1 MPALLGNTPASARI
15 GSQVAYAQVGASAA
29 VPAAANTAN
38 YQSASDWSGENGN
51 VTTVGTNGGPSA
63 YGTFDQ
69 GGNVFEW
76 VDLVPAAGVLQGV
89 RGGSY
94 ASNNEA
100 FLSANNSNAI
110 LASGFGSQYG
120 FRIATR
126 ANPLSLDTVFVGNLR
141 NPNDASGY
149 GGVAYPFQI
158 GKYPVTNE
166 QYAAFLNAVAATDSY
181 GLFHASMD
189 GARGGIARSGSSGS
203 FAYATRDNM
212 CDKPVNFVS
221 WFDAARYC
229 NWLHNGMG
237 SGDTETGAY
246 TLAGA
251 TTGTPPAKNE
261 GAVYWIPSVHEWC
274 KAAYHK
280 GGSADAGYWDY
291 PTQSDS
297 VPTAVTADASG
308 NGPQETGYDCD

>member
-29 VPAAANTAN
+29 VPAGANTAN
-38 YQSASDWSGENGN
+38 YQSAADWGGENGN

-89 RGGSY
+89 RGASY
-94 ASNNEA
+94 SSNNEA
-100 FLSANNSNAI
+100 FLSASNSNAI

-120 FRIATR
+120 FRIATL

-141 NPNDASGY
+141 NPNDTTGY
-149 GGVAYPFQI
+149 GGVSYPFQI

-203 FAYATRDNM
+203 FTYATRDNM

-261 GAVYWIPSVHEWC
+261 GAVYWIPSVHEWY